1 MTPWRRNDRSRF
13 LYQRCVCVRCRTFR
27 INGLSGANLDL
38 SFVLLKRN
46 NNVATLN
53 NIAANYLDDHSALLL
68 ISGSMPILSFHETLD
83 NKNPYG
89 TDVEYTVL
97 LLQGVH
103 NSLVLDHLPTSFFF
117 SIVHKYNPCIQFL
130 QVLYCVIQRNLPQK
144 SWFLGCGSGRHPVSF
159 PRTKWRGIITTPGPS
174 GLQTRPSTRLSETNK
189 HCSKHCT
196 FYYILQKKEKKRYP
210 KLAIQISK

>member
-13 LYQRCVCVRCRTFR
+13 LYQRCVCTFR

-68 ISGSMPILSFHETLD
+68 ISGSMPILSFHKTLKIPMERMS
-83 NKNPYG
+83 NIQYYYYRAC
-89 TDVEYTVL
+89 TTAW
-97 LLQGVH
+97 
-103 NSLVLDHLPTSFFF
+103 F
-117 SIVHKYNPCIQFL
+117 SIIYLRVSSSPLYINTIRVIQFL
-130 QVLYCVIQRNLPQK
+130 QVLSLYCVIQRNLPQK
-144 SWFLGCGSGRHPVSF
+144 SWFLGCGGGRHPVSF

>member
-1 MTPWRRNDRSRF
+1 MTSKRSF
-13 LYQRCVCVRCRTFR
+13 QIFISEMCVCVRCRTFR

-117 SIVHKYNPCIQFL
+117 SIVHKYNPCI
-130 QVLYCVIQRNLPQK
+130 
-144 SWFLGCGSGRHPVSF
+144 VSF
-159 PRTKWRGIITTPGPS
+159 YRCCLCIV
-174 GLQTRPSTRLSETNK
+174 LFNET
-189 HCSKHCT
+189 
-196 FYYILQKKEKKRYP
+196 YP
-210 KLAIQISK
+210 KRADFSGVAAVGILFLSLEQNGGE

>member
-117 SIVHKYNPCIQFL
+117 SIVHKYNPCYTVSTGVVF
-130 QVLYCVIQRNLPQK
+130 VLCYSTKLTPKELISRVWQR
-144 SWFLGCGSGRHPVSF
+144 SASCFF
-159 PRTKWRGIITTPGPS
+159 P
-174 GLQTRPSTRLSETNK
+174 
-189 HCSKHCT
+189 
-196 FYYILQKKEKKRYP
+196 
-210 KLAIQISK
+210 

>member
-97 LLQGVH
+97 LFRAC
-103 NSLVLDHLPTSFFF
+103 TTAWF
-117 SIVHKYNPCIQFL
+117 SIIYLRVSSSPLYINTIRVYSFYRCCI
-130 QVLYCVIQRNLPQK
+130 VLFN
-144 SWFLGCGSGRHPVSF
+144 
-159 PRTKWRGIITTPGPS
+159 
-174 GLQTRPSTRLSETNK
+174 ET
-189 HCSKHCT
+189 
-196 FYYILQKKEKKRYP
+196 YP
-210 KLAIQISK
+210 KRADFSGVAAVGILFLSLEQNGGE